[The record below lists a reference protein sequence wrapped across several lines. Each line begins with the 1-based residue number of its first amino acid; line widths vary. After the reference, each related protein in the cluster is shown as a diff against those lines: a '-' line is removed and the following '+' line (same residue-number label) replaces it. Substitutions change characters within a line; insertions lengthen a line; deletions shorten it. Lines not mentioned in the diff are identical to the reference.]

1 MRAQSRCRTPCP
13 APAIRIDQLDLLR
26 GLRADRAALIHDAYP
41 IEAMAADLG
50 TISYEIMTTLGQR
63 ADWHYHGG

>member
-1 MRAQSRCRTPCP
+1 MSPILTKTTFVL
-13 APAIRIDQLDLLR
+13 ITLT
-26 GLRADRAALIHDAYP
+26 LIHDAYP